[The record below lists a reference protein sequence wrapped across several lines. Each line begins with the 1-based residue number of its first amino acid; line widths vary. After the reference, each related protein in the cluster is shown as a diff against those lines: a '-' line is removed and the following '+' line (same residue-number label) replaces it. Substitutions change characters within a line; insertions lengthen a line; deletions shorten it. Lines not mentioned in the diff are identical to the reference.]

1 MQILAW
7 DNRGRRGLEPVAI
20 QSPRGQELL
29 AAVPPDDRLKTAHVV
44 APDGTV
50 RSGGDAVEV
59 VSTILP
65 GAAPF
70 GLVART
76 LPWLVRGG
84 YGFVARNR
92 ITISKAVSASRK
104 ARADA
109 ELARRS
115 APRTHV

>member
-29 AAVPPDDRLKTAHVV
+29 APIAPADRLKTAHVV
-44 APDGTV
+44 APDGSI
-50 RSGGDAVEV
+50 RSGGDAVSV
-59 VSTILP
+59 VSGVLP

-70 GLVART
+70 GLIAKL

-84 YGFVARNR
+84 YGLVARNR
-92 ITISKAVSASRK
+92 ITISKAVPKARK

-115 APRTHV
+115 APGTTA